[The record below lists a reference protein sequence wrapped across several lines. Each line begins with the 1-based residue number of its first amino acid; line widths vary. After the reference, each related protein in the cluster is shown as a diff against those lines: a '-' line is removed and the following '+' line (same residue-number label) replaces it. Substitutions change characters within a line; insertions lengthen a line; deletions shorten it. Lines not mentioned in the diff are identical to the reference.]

1 MDLFTEVPLEEL
13 TFNTNGL
20 ISPMIFDQ
28 KGDIKYSSPYEIS
41 WKTLELVFA
50 KNILRKELSN
60 NLRLLISNLVNNDI
74 HLVRIFIGGSYIST
88 KPKPNDLDIL
98 ICWMPKERLKNKQ
111 ERDNYLASRTH
122 LFDYKSIFKN
132 YKIQVNFHGL
142 ICSPDVA
149 VNIVSK
155 WTILNSYSREYD
167 CHRGIISLGQGN
179 LNKIIK

>member
-1 MDLFTEVPLEEL
+1 MNLFTEVPLEEL
-13 TFNTNGL
+13 TFNAKGL
-20 ISPMIFDQ
+20 MSPMIFDQ
-28 KGDIKYSSPYEIS
+28 KGDIEYSSPYEIS
-41 WKTLELVFA
+41 WQNLELVFA
-50 KNILRKELSN
+50 TNTLRKKLLN

-74 HLVRIFIGGSYIST
+74 HLVRIFIGGSYVST

-98 ICWMPKERLKNKQ
+98 ICWLPKETPKTRQ
-111 ERDNYLASRTH
+111 ERDNYLASKTN

-142 ICSPDVA
+142 IGSPDVA

-179 LNKIIK
+179 LDKIIK